1 LLSYTNLKHRPDKVP
16 MLDLHRLTLLREVK
30 LHGSMSAAA
39 RELSYSHSAIS
50 QQLGVLEKETGVVL
64 LEKVGRN
71 VRLTPAG
78 EELVRNTEAILAAME
93 RAEADL
99 ATSHERPQGVVAL
112 AAFTTI
118 SRSIMPVALAE
129 LAREYPG
136 LDVRLRREDP
146 EQAVIQLMSRQVDAV
161 ISDAFPGTAV
171 NYPSGIH
178 TTLIGHDPIRGY
190 LPHGMSFTGTDQ
202 LRDIRWVAEPSHSGS
217 AQWALR
223 VCRERGFEPVI
234 AHVSSDL
241 LFHLRLVEHGLA
253 AAFLPDMV
261 VREAGSA
268 ITPSS
273 WLPADQHRNI
283 QFLVRSG
290 SERSASLTVVRETI
304 ARLLEPTN
312 M

>member
-1 LLSYTNLKHRPDKVP
+1 

-99 ATSHERPQGVVAL
+99 ATSHERPQGVVTV
-112 AAFTTI
+112 AAFTSI
-118 SRSIMPVALAE
+118 SRSVMPVALAE
-129 LAREYPG
+129 LLRQYPS

-146 EQAVIQLMSRQVDAV
+146 EQAVVQLMSRHVDAV

-171 NYPSGIH
+171 DYPGGIH
-178 TTLIGHDPIRGY
+178 ATLIGQDPIRGY
-190 LPHGMSFTGTDQ
+190 LPHGVPHTDAVE
-202 LRDIRWVAEPSHSGS
+202 LRNIRWVAEPAHSAS

-234 AHVSSDL
+234 AHVSSDM
-241 LFHLRLVEHGLA
+241 LFHLRMVEQGLA

-261 VREAGSA
+261 VHEAGSM
-268 ITPSS
+268 ITPSP
-273 WLPADQHRNI
+273 WLPGDQQRSI

-290 SERSASLTVVRETI
+290 SERSASLTVVREAIT
-304 ARLLEPTN
+304 RLLAPAP
-312 M
+312 

>member
-1 LLSYTNLKHRPDKVP
+1 

-39 RELSYSHSAIS
+39 RELAYSHSAIS
-50 QQLGVLEKETGVVL
+50 QQLGLLEKETGVIL
-64 LEKVGRN
+64 LEKAGRS
-71 VRLTPAG
+71 VRLTAAG

-99 ATSHERPQGVVAL
+99 ATSHQRPQGVVTV

-118 SRSIMPVALAE
+118 SRSVMPAALAA
-129 LAREYPG
+129 LAQDFPG

-146 EQAVIQLMSRQVDAV
+146 EIAVTQLLSRQVDAV
-161 ISDAFPGTAV
+161 VTDAFPGTPGA
-171 NYPSGIH
+171 PSGGIS
-178 TTLIGHDPIRGY
+178 TTVIGQDPVRGY
-190 LPHGMSFTGTDQ
+190 LPHGHSFDNFEQ
-202 LRDIRWVAEPSHSGS
+202 LRNVRWVVEPLASAS

-223 VCRERGFEPVI
+223 VCRELGIEPVV

-241 LFHLRLVEHGLA
+241 LFHLRMVEQGLA

-261 VREAGSA
+261 VQEAGSN
-268 ITPSS
+268 IVPSA
-273 WLPADQHRNI
+273 WLPEDQQRSI

-290 SERSASLTVVRETI
+290 AERSRALLAVRDAIVQAFQGEST
-304 ARLLEPTN
+304 RQ
-312 M
+312 

>member
-1 LLSYTNLKHRPDKVP
+1 
-16 MLDLHRLTLLREVK
+16 MLDLHRLTVLREVK

-71 VRLTPAG
+71 VRLTPAA

-99 ATSHERPQGVVAL
+99 ATSHERAQGVVTV

-118 SRSIMPVALAE
+118 SRSLMPMALAG
-129 LAREYPG
+129 LARKYPG

-146 EQAVIQLMSRQVDAV
+146 EQAVMQLISRRVDAV
-161 ISDAFPGTAV
+161 ISDAFPGTAGA
-171 NYPSGIH
+171 PPGGIH
-178 TTLIGHDPIRGY
+178 TTLIGQDPIRGY
-190 LPHGMSFTGTDQ
+190 LPHGMPFTDFDQ
-202 LRDIRWVAEPSHSGS
+202 LREIRWVLETPHSAS
-217 AQWALR
+217 SQWALR
-223 VCRERGFEPVI
+223 VCRERGIEPEI

-241 LFHLRLVEHGLA
+241 LFHLRMVEQGLA

-261 VREAGSA
+261 VREAGSVV
-268 ITPSS
+268 TPSS
-273 WLPADQHRNI
+273 WLPADQERSI

-290 SERSASLTVVRETI
+290 SERSASLTAVREEI
-304 ARLLEPTN
+304 IELLHPAN
-312 M
+312 R

>member
-1 LLSYTNLKHRPDKVP
+1 

-30 LHGSMSAAA
+30 LHGSMSAVA

-99 ATSHERPQGVVAL
+99 ATSHERPQGMVTV

-118 SRSIMPVALAE
+118 SRSIMPIALAG
-129 LAREYPG
+129 LAQSYPG

-146 EQAVIQLMSRQVDAV
+146 EQAVMQLVSRQVDAV
-161 ISDAFPGTAV
+161 ISDAFPGTRV
-171 NYPSGIH
+171 TYPGGIH
-178 TTLIGHDPIRGY
+178 TTLIGQDPIRGY
-190 LPHGMSFTGTDQ
+190 LPHGMSFTAVEE
-202 LRDIRWVAEPSHSGS
+202 LRELRWVAEPPES
-217 AQWALR
+217 AASQWALR
-223 VCRERGFEPVI
+223 VCRELGFEPVI

-241 LFHLRLVEHGLA
+241 LFHLRMVEQGLA

-261 VREAGSA
+261 VREARST

-273 WLPADQHRNI
+273 WLPADQQRSI

-290 SERSASLTVVRETI
+290 SERSASLTAVREAITQV
-304 ARLLEPTN
+304 LQP

>member
-1 LLSYTNLKHRPDKVP
+1 

-30 LHGSMSAAA
+30 LHGSMSAVA

-99 ATSHERPQGVVAL
+99 ATSHERPQGVVTV

-118 SRSIMPVALAE
+118 SRSIMPVALAQ
-129 LAREYPG
+129 LAQNFPG

-146 EQAVIQLMSRQVDAV
+146 EQAVMQLVSRQVDAV
-161 ISDAFPGTAV
+161 ISDAFPGTRV
-171 NYPSGIH
+171 TYPGGIH
-178 TTLIGHDPIRGY
+178 TTLIGQDPIRGY
-190 LPHGMSFTGTDQ
+190 LPHGMSFTAVEE
-202 LRDIRWVAEPSHSGS
+202 LRELRWVAEPPDS
-217 AQWALR
+217 AASQWALR
-223 VCRERGFEPVI
+223 VCRELGIEPVI

-241 LFHLRLVEHGLA
+241 LFHLRMVEQGLA

-261 VREAGSA
+261 VREARSD

-273 WLPADQHRNI
+273 WLPADQQRSI

-290 SERSASLTVVRETI
+290 SERSASLTAVREAITQV
-304 ARLLEPTN
+304 LGPPN